1 MFFAQGASPSVMQN
15 CEKVHVE
22 RIENLLVNQNYDLKP
37 TEMEKWDSSH
47 WHPWLLDQALDL
59 LPAKRS

>member
-1 MFFAQGASPSVMQN
+1 MEERKQHILLVIVIMFFAQGASPSVMQN

-47 WHPWLLDQALDL
+47 
-59 LPAKRS
+59 